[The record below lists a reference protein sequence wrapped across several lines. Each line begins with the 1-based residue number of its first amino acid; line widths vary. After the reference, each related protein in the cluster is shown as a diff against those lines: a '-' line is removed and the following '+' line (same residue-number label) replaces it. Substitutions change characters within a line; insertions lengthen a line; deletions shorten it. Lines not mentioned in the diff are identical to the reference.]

1 MTINSYRS
9 KIVSNVAC
17 RSTHLVL
24 HRFFNFRF
32 FYGGPSLV
40 LGFLFWLCSYFG
52 FPVVQLAKPNP
63 SNPHVLNMKDQEL
76 GHGQLVFPLFKGEF
90 PFWLPYFIGYNII
103 SQLFS
108 ISCTW
113 IILYKTDT
121 PLPVKYLLVIVGD
134 LAGGSRISSGEL
146 DDADDVE
153 GFSLRVLKKGVCID
167 HF

>member
-1 MTINSYRS
+1 MQLFR
-9 KIVSNVAC
+9 VSCGSVGEAQP
-17 RSTHLVL
+17 LK
-24 HRFFNFRF
+24 
-32 FYGGPSLV
+32 PSR
-40 LGFLFWLCSYFG
+40 
-52 FPVVQLAKPNP
+52 AK
-63 SNPHVLNMKDQEL
+63 HEDQEL
-76 GHGQLVFPLFKGEF
+76 GHGQLVFPLFRGEF
-90 PFWLPYFIGYNII
+90 PFWLPYLIGYNII

-108 ISCTW
+108 ISVTR

-134 LAGGSRISSGEL
+134 LAWGSRISSGEL

>member
-1 MTINSYRS
+1 MRTAGISAQS
-9 KIVSNVAC
+9 S
-17 RSTHLVL
+17 
-24 HRFFNFRF
+24 
-32 FYGGPSLV
+32 
-40 LGFLFWLCSYFG
+40 
-52 FPVVQLAKPNP
+52 
-63 SNPHVLNMKDQEL
+63 
-76 GHGQLVFPLFKGEF
+76 KGEF

-108 ISCTW
+108 ISGTW

-146 DDADDVE
+146 DDADDIE

>member
-1 MTINSYRS
+1 MQLFR
-9 KIVSNVAC
+9 VSCGSVGEAQP
-17 RSTHLVL
+17 LK
-24 HRFFNFRF
+24 
-32 FYGGPSLV
+32 PSR
-40 LGFLFWLCSYFG
+40 
-52 FPVVQLAKPNP
+52 AK
-63 SNPHVLNMKDQEL
+63 HEDQEL

-108 ISCTW
+108 ISGTW

-121 PLPVKYLLVIVGD
+121 PLPVKYVLVIVGD
-134 LAGGSRISSGEL
+134 LSGGSRISSGEL